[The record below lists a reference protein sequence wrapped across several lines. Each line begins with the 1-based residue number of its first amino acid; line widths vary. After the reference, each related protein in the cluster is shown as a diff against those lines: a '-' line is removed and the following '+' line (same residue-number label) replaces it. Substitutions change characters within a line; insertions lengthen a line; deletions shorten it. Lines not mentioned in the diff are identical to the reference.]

1 MLWVEINVVTV
12 KKEKIKVNIGKER
25 KIMKRITLIL
35 VRCLYQ

>member
-12 KKEKIKVNIGKER
+12 KKEKSKVNIGKER